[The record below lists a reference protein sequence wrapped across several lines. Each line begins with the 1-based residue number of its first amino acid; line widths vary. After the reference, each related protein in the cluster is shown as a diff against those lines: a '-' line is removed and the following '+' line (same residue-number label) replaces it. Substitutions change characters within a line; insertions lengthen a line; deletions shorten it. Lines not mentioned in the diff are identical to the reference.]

1 MIVNLL
7 IIFVI
12 HLFLL
17 HQVFMIII
25 LIIFYKL
32 IIIILFINN
41 IHPFISPAEMMSI
54 NLWWIILAQ
63 PKNLYWSLKTG
74 IAITL
79 S

>member
-41 IHPFISPAEMMSI
+41 IHPFIFTRRNDVNKSVMNNFSSA
-54 NLWWIILAQ
+54 
-63 PKNLYWSLKTG
+63 
-74 IAITL
+74 
-79 S
+79 